1 MLSLFYFIEKTVNID
16 NKEEN
21 LKTDL
26 NSGQYKE

>member
-1 MLSLFYFIEKTVNID
+1 MLSLLYFIEKTVNID